1 MVNTIHVSGPRRAPE
16 WQSRANCIGCSCRD
30 MTMFAG
36 LSHELLQGIDLPIDR
51 FSMPPRTILFRQGEQ
66 GRYLYTIRA
75 GLIKLVQKTPNG
87 TARIVG
93 LLRNYAV
100 AGLST
105 LIDNTYRHTAEVLL
119 PAEICRIPVP
129 VVKDLSGKHPPMQH
143 HLMKIQQDSLDKAEQ
158 IITLLT
164 TGTAPCRVAHCLINT
179 LAQGKEEHCPALAR
193 DDMAALLSLTIETVS
208 RTLAE
213 FKRQGLVQEKQGV
226 FTFKRNN
233 LEAITLS

>member
-1 MVNTIHVSGPRRAPE
+1 MVNTIHVSGPRRTPE
-16 WQSRANCIGCSCRD
+16 WQSRANCVGCSCRD
-30 MTMFAG
+30 MTLFGG
-36 LSHELLQGIDLPIDR
+36 LANEALQGIELPIDR
-51 FSMPPRTILFRQGEQ
+51 FSMPPRTTLFRQGET
-66 GRYLYTIRA
+66 GRYVYTVRS
-75 GLIKLVQKTPNG
+75 GLIKLVQKAPNG
-87 TARIVG
+87 TPRIVG

-105 LIDNTYRHTAEVLL
+105 LVDNSYRHTAEVLL
-119 PAEICRIPVP
+119 NAEVCRIPVP
-129 VVKDLSGKHPPMQH
+129 VVQELSCQHQAMQR
-143 HLMKIQQDSLDKAEQ
+143 HLLKLQQDSLDNAEQ

-179 LAQGKEEHCPALAR
+179 LSDGAEEQCPALAR

-226 FTFKRNN
+226 FNFNRAA
-233 LEAITLS
+233 LEAITLG